1 MMQVSIESENG
12 LERRVRVQVPAERI
26 ENEIEVRLKKVGTQ
40 AKLPGFRPGKIPAKV
55 VKQQFGNQVRQ
66 EVVQEMVQSTYAE
79 AVTQEKLQPAGSPS
93 IEPETLEEGQDLT
106 YVAVFEVYPDVELK
120 GLEKIKVQTPEVA
133 IADADIDEMID
144 NLRKQRVDWSVVE
157 RKADSGDKVTLDF
170 AGTLKGEAFEGGSAE
185 DFEFVLGEGQML
197 EDFEKGIK
205 GLKAGD
211 EKSIKVKFPK
221 DYQAQEL
228 AGAKADF
235 ALTIKSVA
243 ESVLPEIDEEFVK
256 SYGIESGSADDL
268 RADIT
273 KNMERE
279 RDAKISGEIKR
290 QVMEGIIE
298 QNPVAVPDVLIGQE
312 AHSMQHEAMER
323 MGIKDH
329 DQAPAEET
337 FREPAEKRVRLG
349 LLFQELIQAHEIKV
363 DSDRVTAKVDE
374 LVAPYENPDEIRQM
388 YLQNP
393 QFLGQVENAVLEEQV
408 IEFVKGKAKVSAKKM
423 AFRELM
429 EL

>member
-1 MMQVSIESENG
+1 MQVSIESEKG
-12 LERRVRVQVPAERI
+12 LERRMRVQVPAERI
-26 ENEIEVRLKKVGTQ
+26 EKEIEVRLQSVGRK

-55 VKQQFGNQVRQ
+55 VRQQFGDSVRQ
-66 EVVQEMVQSTYAE
+66 EVVQEIVQSTYAE
-79 AVTQEKLQPAGSPS
+79 AVAQEKLQPAGSPN
-93 IEPETLEEGQDLT
+93 IEPEALEAGKDLA
-106 YVAVFEVYPDVELK
+106 YVAVFEVYPEFKLK

-157 RKADSGDKVTLDF
+157 RKAAEGDKVTLDF
-170 AGTLKGEAFEGGSAE
+170 DGTLKGESFEGGSAE
-185 DFEFVLGEGQML
+185 GFEFVLGEGQML
-197 EDFEKGIK
+197 EDFDKGVK
-205 GLKAGD
+205 GLQAGD

-221 DYQAQEL
+221 DYHAPDL
-228 AGAKADF
+228 AGAKAEF
-235 ALTIKSVA
+235 ALKIKTVA
-243 ESVLPEIDEEFVK
+243 EPVLPEIDEEFVK
-256 SYGIESGSADDL
+256 SYGIESGAADDL

-273 KNMERE
+273 KNMQRE
-279 RDAKISGEIKR
+279 RDAKVQGEVKR
-290 QVMEGIIE
+290 QVMEGLVE
-298 QNPVAVPDVLIGQE
+298 QNPVAVPVVLIGQE

-323 MGIKDH
+323 MGIKEH

-349 LLFQELIQAHEIKV
+349 LLFQELIQTQEIKA
-363 DSDRVTAKVDE
+363 DSDKVTAKVDE
-374 LVAPYENPDEIRQM
+374 LVAAYENPEEIRKM

-393 QFLGQVENAVLEEQV
+393 QFLGQVENVVLEEQV
-408 IEFVKGKAKVSAKKM
+408 IEFLQDKAKVSAKKM